1 MKTDE
6 LREKYLDFF
15 EAKGHTR
22 RESDVLAPT
31 WDPSVLFTPA
41 GMNQFKAHFLGKVK
55 LEFTRAVTCQ
65 KCLRT
70 GDIEN
75 VGNALKITRIRVT
88 YHIDVPR
95 GKADAARGALSQY
108 LPACP
113 AAQSVIGCIGIE
125 DDAVI
130 QEIEG

>member
-1 MKTDE
+1 MMGT
-6 LREKYLDFF
+6 L
-15 EAKGHTR
+15 AKFLAGQKIHTPK
-22 RESDVLAPT
+22 EHYWADV
-31 WDPSVLFTPA
+31 
-41 GMNQFKAHFLGKVK
+41 
-55 LEFTRAVTCQ
+55 E
-65 KCLRT
+65 

-75 VGNALKITRIRVT
+75 VGNVLKITRIRVT

-113 AAQSVIGCIGIE
+113 AAQSVIGCIGIQ